1 MLLSKAIIDVFAS
14 HAPSSNSAPAANAA
28 LNGNSWN
35 RVTIRKGTHELESG
49 VICLDAFAARGRQR
63 AEDHLPTLLDDIREI
78 VDGQRQNEPPLR
90 SKRLY
95 TRLSAT
101 EVRRQLSAQKGYT
114 DDHLPTSQTM
124 TTKLNELGYFP
135 KKVATTKP
143 QNSTN

>member
-1 MLLSKAIIDVFAS
+1 M
-14 HAPSSNSAPAANAA
+14 
-28 LNGNSWN
+28 
-35 RVTIRKGTHELESG
+35 
-49 VICLDAFAARGRQR
+49 
-63 AEDHLPTLLDDIREI
+63 
-78 VDGQRQNEPPLR
+78 R

-101 EVRRQLSAQKGYT
+101 EVRRLLSAQKGYT

-143 QNSTN
+143 Q

>member
-1 MLLSKAIIDVFAS
+1 
-14 HAPSSNSAPAANAA
+14 
-28 LNGNSWN
+28 
-35 RVTIRKGTHELESG
+35 
-49 VICLDAFAARGRQR
+49 ICLDAFAARGRQR

-95 TRLSAT
+95 TRLSTT

-114 DDHLPTSQTM
+114 DDHLPTSQAM

>member
-1 MLLSKAIIDVFAS
+1 
-14 HAPSSNSAPAANAA
+14 
-28 LNGNSWN
+28 
-35 RVTIRKGTHELESG
+35 
-49 VICLDAFAARGRQR
+49 

-101 EVRRQLSAQKGYT
+101 EVRRLLSAQKGYT

-143 QNSTN
+143 Q